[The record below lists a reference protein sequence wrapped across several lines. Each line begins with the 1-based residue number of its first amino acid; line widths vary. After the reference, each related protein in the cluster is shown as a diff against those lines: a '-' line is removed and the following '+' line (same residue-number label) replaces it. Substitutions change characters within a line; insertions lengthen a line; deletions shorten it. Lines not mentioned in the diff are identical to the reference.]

1 VAELPALVRIYGRLV
16 AARVRSDWQYRT
28 SFVFFFFG
36 AFFAT
41 FLDFLGI
48 AVLFHRIPQL
58 EGWDLAEVAYLY
70 GTASVGFALGDIF
83 VSEVEHLDLRIKA
96 GTFDSYLIRPL
107 GPLFQIGVETFAIRR
122 LGKLLQA
129 SAVLVVALVAVDVD
143 WSVANAALVVMSV
156 AAATVIFSSLWVI
169 ASSIAFVTI
178 GMQELANSVTYA
190 GHYMS
195 QYPQSIYA
203 PWMRRAAAVLGL
215 AFVNYLPALVLFDRH
230 DPHGFDRNLAV
241 LTPAVAL
248 LVALA
253 ARAIWTTGVR
263 HYRSTGS

>member
-1 VAELPALVRIYGRLV
+1 MGELLRIYGRLV

-28 SFVFFFFG
+28 SFVFFFLG

-41 FLDFLGI
+41 FLDFVGI
-48 AVLFHRIPQL
+48 SVLFQQVPQL
-58 EGWDLAEVAYLY
+58 EGWSLAEVAYLY

-83 VSEVEHLDLRIKA
+83 VSEVEHLDLRIKS
-96 GTFDSYLIRPL
+96 GMFDSYLIRPL
-107 GPLFQIGVETFAIRR
+107 GPLFQIGVETFAVRR

-129 SAVLVVALVAVDVD
+129 GAVLAIALVALDLD
-143 WSVANAALVVMSV
+143 WTPARVGLVVMSV
-156 AAATVIFSSLWVI
+156 IGSAVIFSSLWVI

-203 PWMRRAAAVLGL
+203 PWVRRAAVVLGL
-215 AFVNYLPALVLFDRH
+215 VFVNYLPALVLLDRQ
-230 DPHGFDRNLAV
+230 DPHGLSRQLAV
-241 LTPAVAL
+241 FTPVAALAVAL
-248 LVALA
+248 VA
-253 ARAIWTTGVR
+253 RVIWTTGVR

>member
-1 VAELPALVRIYGRLV
+1 
-16 AARVRSDWQYRT
+16 
-28 SFVFFFFG
+28 
-36 AFFAT
+36 
-41 FLDFLGI
+41 
-48 AVLFHRIPQL
+48 
-58 EGWDLAEVAYLY
+58 
-70 GTASVGFALGDIF
+70 